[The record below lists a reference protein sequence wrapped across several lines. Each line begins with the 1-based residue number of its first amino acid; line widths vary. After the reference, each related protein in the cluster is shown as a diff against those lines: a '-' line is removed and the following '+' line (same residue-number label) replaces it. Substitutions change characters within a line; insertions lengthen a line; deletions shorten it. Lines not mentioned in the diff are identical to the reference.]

1 MEKRHPIED
10 VDIYGEQV
18 REVLSKPPNW
28 LTLTGSSLVLVFVLA
43 ILTLSYFVKYP
54 DVLAAKL
61 TITSR
66 TPPVNLVART
76 NGKIQHLFVEDNS
89 EVFSEQ
95 PLAIIENAAKLEDI
109 NTVKAIIEKLDPDFH
124 IVNNITFP
132 NNLELGGVQTV
143 YSTFVRDYE
152 ILKSHTQIN
161 AKAKQV
167 HLMSKQL
174 KEYKNLVEKQ
184 VSQQQN
190 FENELK
196 ILEGDFARSR
206 TLYASGIISMK
217 DLEDKQKEV
226 LRFKRNIDNVLVE
239 KSNTQIAIS
248 NIERN
253 VSDAT
258 TNDGQTFEQLR
269 VRVFESYQNL
279 TNQIKEWEQNFIIK
293 SPIDGKISYFSFWS
307 TNQNVKQGEDV
318 FAILPK
324 GSSEYVGKAL
334 LPIHN
339 TGKLKIG
346 QQAIIKLENY
356 PSTEFGVIIGIVKN
370 ISSIPKQS
378 NYSVEI
384 QLQQPL
390 KTNLGKE
397 IEFKDETQGTV
408 EIVTEDLRLI
418 ERIFY
423 QIRKIFY
430 RD

>member
-1 MEKRHPIED
+1 M
-10 VDIYGEQV
+10 GNF
-18 REVLSKPPNW
+18 LSN
-28 LTLTGSSLVLVFVLA
+28 FV
-43 ILTLSYFVKYP
+43 
-54 DVLAAKL
+54 
-61 TITSR
+61 
-66 TPPVNLVART
+66 
-76 NGKIQHLFVEDNS
+76 
-89 EVFSEQ
+89 Q
-95 PLAIIENAAKLEDI
+95 PK
-109 NTVKAIIEKLDPDFH
+109 
-124 IVNNITFP
+124 
-132 NNLELGGVQTV
+132 
-143 YSTFVRDYE
+143 
-152 ILKSHTQIN
+152 
-161 AKAKQV
+161 
-167 HLMSKQL
+167 L

-184 VSQQQN
+184 MSQQQN

-196 ILEGDFARSR
+196 ILEGDFVRSR

-293 SPIDGKISYFSFWS
+293 SPINGKISYFSFWS
-307 TNQNVKQGEDV
+307 ANQNVKQGEDV

-324 GSSEYVGKAL
+324 GGSDYVGKAL

-356 PSTEFGVIIGIVKN
+356 PSTEFGVIIGSVKN